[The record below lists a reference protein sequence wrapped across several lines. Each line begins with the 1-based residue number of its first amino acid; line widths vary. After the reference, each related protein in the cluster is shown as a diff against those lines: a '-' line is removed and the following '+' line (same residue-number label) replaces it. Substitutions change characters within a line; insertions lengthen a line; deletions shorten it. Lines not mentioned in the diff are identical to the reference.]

1 MTRPLVRAPRQRPG
15 KGQAAAR
22 APRGW
27 HPEDIVEGYLLPDE
41 SVILEETRSV
51 RGFLTGQLVW
61 IVPALVVSVVL
72 LSSFGAGVTA
82 LVLPGLTLL
91 GAVVA
96 VRAVQAWFTRYVVTD
111 LRVLCVHGIVNRHAE
126 FIPWG
131 KVTDI
136 SRTETIVQWL
146 ARSATI
152 RIDSA
157 NEQSAFRVVDD
168 VDDPDRFYRVLV
180 QMVDRSQGRVDG
192 TQGRVADSGSSR
204 RGY

>member
-1 MTRPLVRAPRQRPG
+1 MTGPSVRTQRQRPG

-27 HPEDIVEGYLLPDE
+27 HPEDIVDGYLLPGE
-41 SVILEETRSV
+41 VVRLEETRSV

-61 IVPALVVSVVL
+61 VVPALVLSVL
-72 LSSFGAGVTA
+72 LWATFGAGVTPLILVGSAA
-82 LVLPGLTLL
+82 LGSVI
-91 GAVVA
+91 A

-152 RIDSA
+152 RIESA
-157 NEQSAFRVVDD
+157 NEKSAFRVVDD
-168 VDDPDRFYRVLV
+168 VDDPDRFYRELV
-180 QMVDRSQGRVDG
+180 RMVDLTQGRVDE
-192 TQGRVADSGSSR
+192 SGPTR
-204 RGY
+204 RRYQDPD

>member
-1 MTRPLVRAPRQRPG
+1 MTRSVVRPPRQRPG

-27 HPEDIVEGYLLPDE
+27 HPEDIVDGYLLPGE
-41 SVILEETRSV
+41 VVRLEETRSV

-61 IVPALVVSVVL
+61 VVPALVLSIL
-72 LSSFGAGVTA
+72 LWATFGAGVTP
-82 LVLPGLTLL
+82 LVLVGLVAL
-91 GAVVA
+91 GSVIA

-152 RIDSA
+152 RIESA
-157 NEQSAFRVVDD
+157 NEKSAFRVVDD
-168 VDDPDRFYRVLV
+168 VDDPDRFYRELV
-180 QMVDRSQGRVDG
+180 RMVDLTQGRVDE
-192 TQGRVADSGSSR
+192 SGPTR
-204 RGY
+204 RRYQDPD